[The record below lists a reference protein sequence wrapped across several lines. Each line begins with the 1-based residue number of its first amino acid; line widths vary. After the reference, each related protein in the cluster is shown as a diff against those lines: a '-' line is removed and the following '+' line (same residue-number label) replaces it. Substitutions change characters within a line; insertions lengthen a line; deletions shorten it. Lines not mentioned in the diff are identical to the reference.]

1 MPNRSECKADTN
13 GDKCWYLNNQLH
25 REDGPAIEY
34 SNGNKYWYLNGQLH
48 RVEVDPETGLTM
60 PAIERANGDKRWY
73 LNGELH
79 RVEVDPETGLTMS
92 AIEYASGYK
101 SWCLNGRLHREDGPA
116 IENANG
122 DTEYWINGNHIP
134 QLDNKRIYGKE
145 KLQKFL

>member
-60 PAIERANGDKRWY
+60 
-73 LNGELH
+73 
-79 RVEVDPETGLTMS
+79 S
-92 AIEYASGYK
+92 AIECASGYK

>member
-1 MPNRSECKADTN
+1 MPNEPYCDTDVV
-13 GDKCWYLNNQLH
+13 GTKRWFLNNGLH
-25 REDGPAIEY
+25 REDGPAIE
-34 SNGNKYWYLNGQLH
+34 H
-48 RVEVDPETGLTM
+48 
-60 PAIERANGDKRWY
+60 ANGSKCWYINGKR
-73 LNGELH
+73 H

-122 DTEYWINGNHIP
+122 DTEYWINDKRIP

-145 KLQKFL
+145 KLQKFLMLI